1 MIPVPRI
8 KGGLE
13 LLGRDADGQVMGA
26 PGVVCLSFGGG
37 VHPLEVHGAAWAAVL
52 LGGNDH
58 AAQPRDW
65 SAHWHRLD
73 DAEPNIA
80 IDVSLYL
87 ILPMVWNWHWRVYCL
102 GLGSFL
108 EVDAQWFAFHL
119 L

>member
-1 MIPVPRI
+1 MFGDWVP
-8 KGGLE
+8 GGGIRYL
-13 LLGRDADGQVMGA
+13 QVLPGNVLH
-26 PGVVCLSFGGG
+26 PGVVCLLFGGG

-102 GLGSFL
+102 GLSSFL
-108 EVDAQWFAFHL
+108 
-119 L
+119 